1 MRAPPKRC
9 THGLFLTTAQRGLK
23 YVHSAGVVHRD
34 LKPSNILVNENC
46 DLKICD
52 FGLARLQDPQ
62 MTGYVSTRY
71 YRAPEI
77 MLTWQKYD
85 VEVDIWSAG
94 CIFAEMIEGKP
105 LFPGK
110 DHVNQFSIITELLG
124 TPPDDVINTI
134 ASENVGVDPLPSTG
148 PNADGYID
156 ATLRQ
161 VSAQE
166 GATAAEVQVQER

>member
-1 MRAPPKRC
+1 MRAN
-9 THGLFLTTAQRGLK
+9 FLTLPQRGLK

-52 FGLARLQDPQ
+52 FGLARIQDPQ

-94 CIFAEMIEGKP
+94 CIFAEMLEGKP

-124 TPPDDVINTI
+124 TPPDDVIHTI
-134 ASENVGVDPLPSTG
+134 CSENASFTPLPFALWMPFLLPLLTVYTD
-148 PNADGYID
+148 PEV
-156 ATLRQ
+156 RP
-161 VSAQE
+161 VPPKE
-166 GATAAEVQVQER
+166 GAPASFREI

>member
-1 MRAPPKRC
+1 M
-9 THGLFLTTAQRGLK
+9 
-23 YVHSAGVVHRD
+23 VHRD
-34 LKPSNILVNENC
+34 LKPSNILINENC

-52 FGLARLQDPQ
+52 FGLARIQDPQ

-94 CIFAEMIEGKP
+94 CIFAEMLEGKP

-124 TPPDDVINTI
+124 TPPDDVIQTI
-134 ASENVGVDPLPSTG
+134 CSENVSNSLAKDENTLIYDGSDPP
-148 PNADGYID
+148 I
-156 ATLRQ
+156 RQ
-161 VSAQE
+161 VTTKARAPTPRE
-166 GATAAEVQVQER
+166 

>member
-1 MRAPPKRC
+1 
-9 THGLFLTTAQRGLK
+9 
-23 YVHSAGVVHRD
+23 
-34 LKPSNILVNENC
+34 
-46 DLKICD
+46 
-52 FGLARLQDPQ
+52 

-94 CIFAEMIEGKP
+94 CIFAEMLEGKP

-124 TPPDDVINTI
+124 TPPDDVIQTI
-134 ASENVGVDPLPSTG
+134 CSENVRQNTSNTSE
-148 PNADGYID
+148 PNANNCQ
-156 ATLRQ
+156 TLRFVQ
-161 VSAQE
+161 SLPKRERQPLTNKFRNAEAE
-166 GATAAEVQVQER
+166 GKPVCVFCAECLLIFNSHRFARKHAGL

>member
-1 MRAPPKRC
+1 
-9 THGLFLTTAQRGLK
+9 
-23 YVHSAGVVHRD
+23 VVHRD
-34 LKPSNILVNENC
+34 LKPSNILINENC

-52 FGLARLQDPQ
+52 FGLARIQDPQ

-94 CIFAEMIEGKP
+94 CIFAEMLEGKP

-124 TPPDDVINTI
+124 TPPDDVIQTI
-134 ASENVGVDPLPSTG
+134 CSENVSLLAPLQAWQNLANLRSQSRLCDSSSPSRSASANHWPTSSRM
-148 PNADGYID
+148 PMPM
-156 ATLRQ
+156 
-161 VSAQE
+161 VSEALE
-166 GATAAEVQVQER
+166 YFGIRIC

>member
-1 MRAPPKRC
+1 
-9 THGLFLTTAQRGLK
+9 LK

-34 LKPSNILVNENC
+34 LKPSNILINENC

-52 FGLARLQDPQ
+52 FGLARIQDPQ

-94 CIFAEMIEGKP
+94 CIFAEMLEGKP

-124 TPPDDVINTI
+124 TPPDDVIQTI
-134 ASENVGVDPLPSTG
+134 CSENVSEYSSERRKTANKTQTLRFVKSLPKRERQPLANKFK
-148 PNADGYID
+148 NADADG
-156 ATLRQ
+156 T
-161 VSAQE
+161 
-166 GATAAEVQVQER
+166 